1 MKKIV
6 LLICC
11 LFCYSN
17 IFAQQFRWNATV
29 DSIENDG
36 YYDILLSPQ
45 ITSKMSANFAD
56 IRLLDFLGKE
66 VPYVLNTEKH
76 ALRQTLFHEYEI
88 IAKEHQND
96 WDYTRIVIRNKNRK
110 IIDNF
115 SVIIKNA
122 DVNKWL
128 KLNGSDDNQNW
139 YVIKDNYFFQSF
151 FSTNETSE
159 IRVLNFPPVN
169 YEYFELLISD
179 HFDKPLNI
187 LKIGYY
193 DEQIEEGKFSEIT
206 PIQIIQ
212 KDDSIKK
219 VSNILVQ
226 LPNYQYFDKIVFV
239 IEGAEQFFREAS
251 LKMADSIVNNR
262 NEVVVNE
269 LLLKNFSLASFFDNE
284 LTFNNI
290 YANKLILTIQN
301 KNDKPLIIKEV
312 KIFQLNKTI
321 RAKLVSNTDYKLVF
335 GNEAVTAPVYD
346 FQFFADSLPQKLPVI
361 GTSNV
366 DIETSDLVIEKEKGL
381 FNSRF
386 IWVALIV
393 VILLLTFMSAKMLRE
408 IKK

>member
-96 WDYTRIVIRNKNRK
+96 WDYTRIVIHNKNRK

-206 PIQIIQ
+206 PI
-212 KDDSIKK
+212 IK
-219 VSNILVQ
+219 S
-226 LPNYQYFDKIVFV
+226 
-239 IEGAEQFFREAS
+239 
-251 LKMADSIVNNR
+251 
-262 NEVVVNE
+262 E
-269 LLLKNFSLASFFDNE
+269 LSK
-284 LTFNNI
+284 
-290 YANKLILTIQN
+290 
-301 KNDKPLIIKEV
+301 
-312 KIFQLNKTI
+312 
-321 RAKLVSNTDYKLVF
+321 
-335 GNEAVTAPVYD
+335 
-346 FQFFADSLPQKLPVI
+346 
-361 GTSNV
+361 
-366 DIETSDLVIEKEKGL
+366 
-381 FNSRF
+381 
-386 IWVALIV
+386 
-393 VILLLTFMSAKMLRE
+393 
-408 IKK
+408 